1 VVESKEQAKPKTA
14 PNGMPIAEI
23 PAMLRP
29 HRDGPKT
36 LGIAPGDLL
45 PLPEG
50 PVKNA
55 RDRRISPELLSQC
68 RLDGKALWLGCYSQV
83 DKLVVVFDVSSRPDF
98 YGTEGSY
105 GMLAG
110 RDASYP
116 LGAMALGKEAL
127 EITDISGLTSAQMK
141 TLLQWYT
148 KMKEKYPVVGY
159 LWPHATGMKLK
170 DPEVDEEDEDELPFH
185 DYRDNKQ
192 D

>member
-1 VVESKEQAKPKTA
+1 MIVEYILGNLNGVVFATACAALAYLVISGRLSSFYEVVESKEQAKPKTA

-68 RLDGKALWLGCYSQV
+68 RLDGKALWLGCYSQARRC
-83 DKLVVVFDVSSRPDF
+83 LRRLIE
-98 YGTEGSY
+98 T
-105 GMLAG
+105 
-110 RDASYP
+110 
-116 LGAMALGKEAL
+116 
-127 EITDISGLTSAQMK
+127 
-141 TLLQWYT
+141 
-148 KMKEKYPVVGY
+148 
-159 LWPHATGMKLK
+159 
-170 DPEVDEEDEDELPFH
+170 
-185 DYRDNKQ
+185 
-192 D
+192 